1 MIIIII
7 IIIIIIM
14 IIIIIITDIT
24 KYFLVYVNQY
34 EKLTN
39 IEHSSTY
46 RHMKWNFTKS
56 YTDRLIFF
64 NLIFMY

>member
-1 MIIIII
+1 
-7 IIIIIIM
+7 M